1 MYHLNTEKGIKQQ
14 IILFQNL
21 HENDIF
27 LEALYEFVN
36 NLLCTVYFLDLL
48 QSGNITLL
56 SILIIIYVLVKQCV

>member
-1 MYHLNTEKGIKQQ
+1 M
-14 IILFQNL
+14 LFQNL

-56 SILIIIYVLVKQCV
+56 SILTITYVLVKQCA